1 MNFRTSEIILL
12 AYFFYA
18 SILAVI
24 LPVPPAMKTRVLAA
38 NGALLLTYIL
48 IQHRALTKWR
58 DWLPY
63 PLILLAY
70 KEIGW
75 LALPHTSTALE
86 ESWVRWDRLLLNDW
100 GLRPAIESLGSL
112 VPNLLE
118 LSYLLV
124 YAAPAYAIA
133 LLLIKGYSDR
143 IDTFYVVLLL
153 GTLGAYALYP
163 YFPSEPPRSVFPDQ
177 DMPTVMSVFRRLN
190 LHLVN
195 GYGIHT
201 SVFPSGHVAASFSAA
216 FGLWL
221 AVPEQRK
228 HAIGLA
234 VLAALIAVA
243 TVYGRYH
250 YAVDALAGFA
260 VAAAALI
267 AGAWMT
273 RGARKRGPRLAL

>member
-12 AYFFYA
+12 IYFFYT

-24 LPVPPAMKTRVLAA
+24 FPVPPGMKARVLAVNA
-38 NGALLLTYIL
+38 FLLLAYL
-48 IQHRALTKWR
+48 FVQERGRKSVR

-75 LALPHTSTALE
+75 LALPHTSRALE

-100 GLRPAIESLGSL
+100 GLRGAIESFVLL
-112 VPNLLE
+112 PNLLE

-124 YAAPAYAIA
+124 YAVPAYATA
-133 LLLIKGYSDR
+133 LLLFKGHSKR

-153 GTLGAYALYP
+153 GTLGTYALYP

-177 DMPTVMSVFRRLN
+177 DMPTVMTVFRRIN
-190 LHLVN
+190 LYLVN

-221 AVPEQRK
+221 AMPEQRRR
-228 HAIGLA
+228 AIGLA

-250 YAVDALAGFA
+250 YAVDALGGFAMA
-260 VAAAALI
+260 VAAML
-267 AGAWMT
+267 AGMWMT
-273 RGARKRGPRLAL
+273 RTGRRPSGALP

>member
-1 MNFRTSEIILL
+1 MNFRSSEIILL

-24 LPVPPAMKTRVLAA
+24 LPVTPAMQTRVLAV
-38 NGALLLTYIL
+38 NGLLLLAYIL
-48 IQHRALTKWR
+48 IQRRARKGLR

-86 ESWVRWDRLLLNDW
+86 ESWVRWDRILLNDW
-100 GLRPAIESLGSL
+100 GLRSAIESLGPL

-124 YAAPAYAIA
+124 YAVPAYAVA
-133 LLLIKGYSDR
+133 VLMIKGYSSR
-143 IDTFYVVLLL
+143 VDTFYAVLLL

-177 DMPTVMSVFRRLN
+177 DMPALMTVFRRLN

-221 AVPEQRK
+221 AVPELRK
-228 HAIGLA
+228 HAIGLG

-260 VAAAALI
+260 VAAGALI
-267 AGAWMT
+267 AGAWM
-273 RGARKRGPRLAL
+273 ARVAPRPEPGVR